1 MSVLAIDVARSNRGQ
16 GPVNSPEAGIVRD
29 LGRESQAD
37 FAPQL
42 FTQDQPP
49 MNKLSHSDAR
59 NYNPYDLLRVY
70 TYYRTLLGSLL
81 LIMFELQFA
90 PKVLGNDNPS
100 LFLYT
105 SAGYTAINCMTL
117 IVMWQLKFAPSQRK
131 LFGSLLI
138 DVAAISLLMHA
149 SGGAISGLGY
159 LLLIAIAAGGIMLRE
174 RISFFLA
181 AITTL
186 VVLSEGVYR
195 FLILTQ
201 DNKAIFASGTL
212 GGLAFLTA
220 LLFQHLTKKIRI
232 SYAEA
237 QTQADHAAHLQKLA
251 QLIVERMRTGIVVL
265 NKNLELE
272 LWNQSALKLLGADT
286 ESAGP
291 IKLEQFP
298 ALYKKYQSWL
308 RNANDHS
315 PQMKIEGQATTEIKV
330 NFAHL
335 EQGDPTEILI
345 FLEDVRSLNQQA
357 QQLKLASLGRLT
369 ASIAHEVRN
378 PLGAISHASQLLGE
392 SQTIAYSDQRL
403 LDIINNHSK
412 RVNQIIENIL
422 QLSRRKAAKPEHII
436 LQHWLPNFISDYKS
450 GKSNGS
456 QLKISLVEKNISE
469 QQNTYEYDDVSPV
482 KQLHAKFDTSQL
494 QQVLTNLFDNGI
506 RHGKPALRIEIGVDA
521 THQQPYIRIVDFG
534 PGISEENTRHLFEPF
549 FTTENTGSGLGLYI
563 CKELC
568 EANQAIISYKRTEQ
582 GESCFHLQLAH
593 PEKAN

>member
-1 MSVLAIDVARSNRGQ
+1 M
-16 GPVNSPEAGIVRD
+16 
-29 LGRESQAD
+29 
-37 FAPQL
+37 
-42 FTQDQPP
+42 TT
-49 MNKLSHSDAR
+49 LSHSDAR

-81 LIMFELQFA
+81 LIMFELQVA
-90 PKVLGNDNPS
+90 PKILGNDNPG

-105 SAGYTAINCMTL
+105 SAAYTAINCMTL
-117 IVMWQLKFAPSQRK
+117 IVMWQLKFSPSQRK

-149 SGGAISGLGY
+149 SGGAVSGLGY
-159 LLLIAIAAGGIMLRE
+159 LLLVAIAAGGIMLRE

-186 VVLSEGVYR
+186 VVLSEGTYR

-212 GGLAFLTA
+212 GALAFLTA
-220 LLFQHLTKKIRI
+220 LLFQHLTKKIRS

-237 QTQADHAAHLQKLA
+237 QAQAEHAEHLQKLA
-251 QLIVERMRTGIVVL
+251 QLIVERMRTGIIVL
-265 NKNLELE
+265 NKNMELE
-272 LWNQSALKLLGADT
+272 LWNQSAIKLLGANLSSSQAIRLD
-286 ESAGP
+286 
-291 IKLEQFP
+291 KFP
-298 ALYKKYQSWL
+298 ELYKKYQSWL
-308 RNANDHS
+308 RQSSDHS
-315 PQMKIEGQATTEIKV
+315 PQMKIESQTTTEVKV

-335 EQGDPTEILI
+335 EQGNPAETLI
-345 FLEDVRSLNQQA
+345 FLEDVRSINQQA

-369 ASIAHEVRN
+369 ASIAHEIRN

-392 SQTIAYSDQRL
+392 SQELPQSDHRL

-422 QLSRRKAAKPEHII
+422 QLSRRKAAKPEHIN
-436 LQHWLPNFISDYKS
+436 LAQWLPNFINDYKI

-456 QLKISLVEKNISE
+456 QLIINVVEKNIGESR
-469 QQNTYEYDDVSPV
+469 NTFEYDDQGNLQ
-482 KQLHAKFDTSQL
+482 QLNAKFDTSQL

-506 RHGKPALRIEIGVDA
+506 RHGKPELRIEIGLDISY
-521 THQQPYIRIVDFG
+521 QQPYIRVIDYG
-534 PGISEENTRHLFEPF
+534 PGISDENSRHLFEPF

-568 EANQAIISYKRTEQ
+568 EANQAIISYKRTEK

-593 PEKAN
+593 PEKAT